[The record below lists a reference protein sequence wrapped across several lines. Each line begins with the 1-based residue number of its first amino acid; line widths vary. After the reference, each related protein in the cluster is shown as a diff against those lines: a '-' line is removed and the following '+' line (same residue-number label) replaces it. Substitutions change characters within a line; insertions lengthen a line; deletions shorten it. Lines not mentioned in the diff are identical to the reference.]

1 MTEQRAYTPHNC
13 VFEKLPGRIC
23 SARKSREKS
32 DRKTL
37 NKEVLAEGSES
48 RVYIIPESVLTNINA
63 AGMRFFN
70 INTTVLD
77 FLDSYSPL

>member
-1 MTEQRAYTPHNC
+1 MTEQRDYTPHNC

-70 INTTVLD
+70 INTPVLD